1 MVSLL
6 PFQSAPFFIQPKTSN
21 TPSPQSY
28 LLFPIMLST
37 IRPSPMHPP
46 TTHLPVP
53 PPTLH
58 PLLPPQLDNFNIS
71 SRIYSLEDQIRKAS
85 TAVSNLTNE
94 LEAIKT
100 EVHKNN
106 FNDSSDKINTFL
118 QKAVIWSE
126 KLEEL
131 FKHSKQQ
138 AQLVTDMAGTLE
150 TNMQRE
156 MEELRTNVNKITA
169 KKSND
174 DLMTELS
181 NLNKR
186 IEAVE
191 EEPGT
196 QSGARIDNLE
206 KLVDDLTTE
215 RVGQLE
221 RRMQVAEE
229 EMEHKFA
236 DITNKNTANNTSLQ
250 KIQGDIKTLTS
261 DIEKESKNNLQLAHK
276 IEENTKQVAKV
287 GLDLVAVAWCK
298 QGIQTDNQQTQFT
311 ERLKKLEIA
320 SYNATTDIKSLISI
334 LNFIL
339 RYIKHITSGHKSRAW
354 NEFLNKV
361 LFQYVPDHIRLSES
375 IYFPKFL
382 L

>member
-1 MVSLL
+1 MSPDTCEIFLNGFCPKKQLCEKSHDVKNCSLGPNCSNNNCELRHPPFCEKILQGKCGFHLNGQFIIFSKCAFFHPARNIKPTFPQILL
-6 PFQSAPFFIQPKTSN
+6 PIPHHALHYP
-21 TPSPQSY
+21 
-28 LLFPIMLST
+28 
-37 IRPSPMHPP
+37 PMHPP

-71 SRIYSLEDQIRKAS
+71 SRMYSLEDQIRKAS

-156 MEELRTNVNKITA
+156 MEELRTDV
-169 KKSND
+169 
-174 DLMTELS
+174 
-181 NLNKR
+181 KR

-196 QSGARIDNLE
+196 QSGARIDNL
-206 KLVDDLTTE
+206 
-215 RVGQLE
+215 
-221 RRMQVAEE
+221 
-229 EMEHKFA
+229 
-236 DITNKNTANNTSLQ
+236 
-250 KIQGDIKTLTS
+250 
-261 DIEKESKNNLQLAHK
+261 
-276 IEENTKQVAKV
+276 
-287 GLDLVAVAWCK
+287 
-298 QGIQTDNQQTQFT
+298 
-311 ERLKKLEIA
+311 
-320 SYNATTDIKSLISI
+320 
-334 LNFIL
+334 
-339 RYIKHITSGHKSRAW
+339 
-354 NEFLNKV
+354 
-361 LFQYVPDHIRLSES
+361 
-375 IYFPKFL
+375 
-382 L
+382 